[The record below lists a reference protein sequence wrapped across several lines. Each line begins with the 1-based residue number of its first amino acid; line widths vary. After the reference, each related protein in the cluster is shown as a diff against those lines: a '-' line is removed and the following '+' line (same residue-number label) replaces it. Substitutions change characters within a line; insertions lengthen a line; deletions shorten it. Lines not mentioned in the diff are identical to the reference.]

1 MYKNYSSSTYLYS
14 TGLKWKKIVQF
25 LKFNFQNIMEYLVV
39 YCFILVINDKNVQQN
54 YALFFKILSP
64 RYIVEAAGLNLR
76 GCF

>member
-1 MYKNYSSSTYLYS
+1 MGNGEKNSAIF
-14 TGLKWKKIVQF
+14 KIQLSKHNGIIVH
-25 LKFNFQNIMEYLVV
+25 
-39 YCFILVINDKNVQQN
+39 CFILVINDKNVQQN